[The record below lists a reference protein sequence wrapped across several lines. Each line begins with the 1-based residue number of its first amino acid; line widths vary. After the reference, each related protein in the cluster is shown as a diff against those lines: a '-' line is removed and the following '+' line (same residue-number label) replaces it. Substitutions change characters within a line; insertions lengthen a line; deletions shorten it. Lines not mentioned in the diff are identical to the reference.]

1 MVFYLRSAARASR
14 EGATVSAA
22 SPQPGGARRR
32 TGFDRPRFL
41 WVLYAADLPVPVRA
55 DPGRDHLLVQLDA
68 SRCRSSAAL
77 SIRWYR
83 AFWNDPD
90 IKNSLVASFEVAA
103 VTMVVATVLGTL
115 LAFGLVRARGR
126 IGGSANILMLLPLI
140 TPEIVTAVGLLLL
153 FGRVG
158 MTLSLKTIIL
168 GHITFSISYVTVIVR
183 ARLSLLNRE
192 VEEAAMDLGATEL
205 GALRL
210 VTLPALYPAIAAS
223 ALLVFVLSFDD
234 FVTSVFTSGAGTS
247 PLPVR
252 IYSLLRVGVSPEINA
267 VGTTMIGITLLL
279 ALALLPLLA
288 VAPPH
293 RAAACQSRHR
303 NERRR
308 PHDRPARAWSSASAT
323 STPSRASTSTS
334 RRARSSRSSGP
345 SGCGKTTTLRMIAGF
360 EQPDEGHILLEG
372 QPRRGR
378 AALPPQRQHGVPEL
392 RALRA
397 PLAVRE
403 HRLRPAPQ
411 EGREARDH
419 APRGGDARAR
429 APLRSRQ
436 GQAAPALG
444 RPAPARR
451 ARPRARQPA
460 PRCCCSTSRSA
471 RSTCSCA
478 RRCSSS

>member
-1 MVFYLRSAARASR
+1 MSAVA
-14 EGATVSAA
+14 EGRT
-22 SPQPGGARRR
+22 RKRR

-41 WVLYAADLPVPVRA
+41 WVLYAAICLYLFVPI
-55 DPGRDHLLVQLDA
+55 LVVVIYSFNSA
-68 SRCRSSAAL
+68 RSLQVFGGL
-77 SIRWYR
+77 SFRWYR
-83 AFWNDPD
+83 AFWNDPQ
-90 IKNSLVASFEVAA
+90 IKDSLVASFEVAA
-103 VTMVVATVLGTL
+103 VTMVVATILGTL

-158 MTLSLKTIIL
+158 TPLSLKTIIL

-279 ALALLPLLA
+279 ALALLPLTLW
-288 VAPPH
+288 
-293 RAAACQSRHR
+293 
-303 NERRR
+303 RRR
-308 PHDRPARAWSSASAT
+308 TEPPVV
-323 STPSRASTSTS
+323 
-334 RRARSSRSSGP
+334 
-345 SGCGKTTTLRMIAGF
+345 TL
-360 EQPDEGHILLEG
+360 
-372 QPRRGR
+372 
-378 AALPPQRQHGVPEL
+378 AAE
-392 RALRA
+392 
-397 PLAVRE
+397 E
-403 HRLRPAPQ
+403 
-411 EGREARDH
+411 
-419 APRGGDARAR
+419 
-429 APLRSRQ
+429 
-436 GQAAPALG
+436 
-444 RPAPARR
+444 
-451 ARPRARQPA
+451 
-460 PRCCCSTSRSA
+460 
-471 RSTCSCA
+471 
-478 RRCSSS
+478 

>member
-1 MVFYLRSAARASR
+1 MSAVAGGRARRVAGASTARASC
-14 EGATVSAA
+14 GCCTAPCA
-22 SPQPGGARRR
+22 SYLFVPILIVIVYSFNSSNSLQVFGG
-32 TGFDRPRFL
+32 
-41 WVLYAADLPVPVRA
+41 
-55 DPGRDHLLVQLDA
+55 
-68 SRCRSSAAL
+68 L
-77 SIRWYR
+77 STRWYR
-83 AFWNDPD
+83 AFWNDPQ
-90 IKNSLVASFEVAA
+90 IKDSLVASFEVAA
-103 VTMVVATVLGTL
+103 VTMVVATILGTL

-158 MTLSLKTIIL
+158 TTLSLKTIIL

-234 FVTSVFTSGAGTS
+234 FVTSVFVSGAGTS

-267 VGTTMIGITLLL
+267 VGTTMIAITLFI
-279 ALALLPLLA
+279 ALATLPLLLWRRRTE
-288 VAPPH
+288 PP
-293 RAAACQSRHR
+293 AAAAPGSRMSDAELTIALSGVVKR
-303 NERRR
+303 FGDQYAVKRL
-308 PHDRPARAWSSASAT
+308 DLDIAKGSFFSIL
-323 STPSRASTSTS
+323 
-334 RRARSSRSSGP
+334 GP

-372 QPRRGR
+372 QPVEDVPPYRRNVNTVFQSY
-378 AALPPQRQHGVPEL
+378 ALFEHLSLYENIAFGL
-392 RALRA
+392 RRKKVA
-397 PLAVRE
+397 
-403 HRLRPAPQ
+403 
-411 EGREARDH
+411 EAGDH
-419 APRGGDARAR
+419 APRGRDARAR
-429 APLRSRQ
+429 APRRARQ

-444 RPAPARR
+444 RAAPARR
-451 ARPRARQPA
+451 ARPRARQP
-460 PRCCCSTSRSA
+460 PRGAAA
-471 RSTCSCA
+471 RRAAGRA
-478 RRCSSS
+478 RPAAAQDRCSSSSSTSSARSGSRSCT

>member
-1 MVFYLRSAARASR
+1 
-14 EGATVSAA
+14 VSAA
-22 SPQPGGARRR
+22 VAERPRKRR

-41 WVLYAADLPVPVRA
+41 WVLYTAICLYLFVPI
-55 DPGRDHLLVQLDA
+55 LVVIIY
-68 SRCRSSAAL
+68 SFNSSKSL
-77 SIRWYR
+77 QVFGGFSFRWYR
-83 AFWNDPD
+83 AFWDDPD

-115 LAFGLVRARGR
+115 LAFGLARARGR

-158 MTLSLKTIIL
+158 MALSLKTIIL

-267 VGTTMIGITLLL
+267 VGTTMIGITLLIG
-279 ALALLPLLA
+279 LALLPVTLW
-288 VAPPH
+288 
-293 RAAACQSRHR
+293 
-303 NERRR
+303 RRR
-308 PHDRPARAWSSASAT
+308 T
-323 STPSRASTSTS
+323 
-334 RRARSSRSSGP
+334 
-345 SGCGKTTTLRMIAGF
+345 
-360 EQPDEGHILLEG
+360 E
-372 QPRRGR
+372 
-378 AALPPQRQHGVPEL
+378 
-392 RALRA
+392 A
-397 PLAVRE
+397 PTV
-403 HRLRPAPQ
+403 PAP
-411 EGREARDH
+411 E
-419 APRGGDARAR
+419 
-429 APLRSRQ
+429 
-436 GQAAPALG
+436 
-444 RPAPARR
+444 
-451 ARPRARQPA
+451 
-460 PRCCCSTSRSA
+460 
-471 RSTCSCA
+471 
-478 RRCSSS
+478 